1 MQDPDLP
8 TARQLVRSTLVA
20 LAVAALLLVTVVLP
34 AEYGIDPTGIG
45 RLTGLAEMGEIKSQL
60 AEEAEADR
68 AAAAGTPAD

>member
-1 MQDPDLP
+1 VQDPDLP

>member
-8 TARQLVRSTLVA
+8 TSRQLVRSTLVA

-68 AAAAGTPAD
+68 AAAAGAPAD